1 MPRARTR
8 KCTLVAVKVDAE
20 LASLLDGM
28 PNKSEFIRMALRS
41 RLDDLCPLCA
51 GTGLRPSQPIEHRS
65 GRHLHALPRARCHD
79 CGRESPVV
87 ADMDPAHADR
97 ATLLRE
103 VSRLRVFLTYGDY
116 FCPACYLRSTAC
128 DRCGH
133 RIAGTGPAREAHGCT
148 A

>member
-1 MPRARTR
+1 MARERTR
-8 KCTLVAVKVDAE
+8 KTTLVAVKIDAE
-20 LASLLDGM
+20 LASLLEGM

-51 GTGLRPSQPIEHRS
+51 GTGLRPSQPLEHRA
-65 GRHLHALPRARCHD
+65 GRHLHALPRARCGD
-79 CGRESPVV
+79 CGRESQVV
-87 ADMDPAHADR
+87 ADLDPGQIDR
-97 ATLLRE
+97 AGLLRE
-103 VSRLRVFLTYGDY
+103 VSRLRTFLGFGDY

-133 RIAGTGPAREAHGCT
+133 RIAGAGPAREAHGCT

>member
-1 MPRARTR
+1 MPRDRTR
-8 KCTLVAVKVDAE
+8 KSTLVAVKVDAE
-20 LASLLDGM
+20 LAALLDAM

-51 GTGLRPSQPIEHRS
+51 GTGLRPSQPLEHRA
-65 GRHLHALPRARCHD
+65 GRHLHALPRARCGD

-87 ADMDPAHADR
+87 ADVDPGQADR
-97 ATLLRE
+97 VGLLRE
-103 VSRLRVFLTYGDY
+103 VSRLRTFLAYGDY
-116 FCPACYLRSTAC
+116 FCPACYARSTSC

-133 RIAGTGPAREAHGCT
+133 RIAGAGPAREAHGCG